1 MFSIKAVELG
11 KLKKLK
17 IRHDNYGGGAA
28 WFLDHIEVEDPKHR
42 HTYVDLDSQN
52 NRAIS
57 VPNFKKKKGSLLYYY
72 F

>member
-42 HTYVDLDSQN
+42 HTYVD
-52 NRAIS
+52 IGP
-57 VPNFKKKKGSLLYYY
+57 V
-72 F
+72 

>member
-42 HTYVDLDSQN
+42 HTYVDLDIQDFCCLLLTFAN
-52 NRAIS
+52 
-57 VPNFKKKKGSLLYYY
+57 SLDPDQD
-72 F
+72 

>member
-42 HTYVDLDSQN
+42 HTYVDIGPVKQ
-52 NRAIS
+52 
-57 VPNFKKKKGSLLYYY
+57 KKKSVKL
-72 F
+72 

>member
-42 HTYVDLDSQN
+42 HTYVIIDSQY
-52 NRAIS
+52 NRIIPL
-57 VPNFKKKKGSLLYYY
+57 PNFKKSM
-72 F
+72 